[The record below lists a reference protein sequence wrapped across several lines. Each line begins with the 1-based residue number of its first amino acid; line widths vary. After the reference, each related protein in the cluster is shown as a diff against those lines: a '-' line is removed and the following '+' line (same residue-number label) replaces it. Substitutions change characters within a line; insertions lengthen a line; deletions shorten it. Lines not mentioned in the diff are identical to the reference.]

1 MAHYRQA
8 VTPNNIRLVGLSSI
22 YNVPLAAPVFVLS
35 VPHGALTILVRI
47 LVAFLVLQLSVS

>member
-8 VTPNNIRLVGLSSI
+8 VMPNNIRLAGLSSI

-35 VPHGALTILVRI
+35 VPQDALTV
-47 LVAFLVLQLSVS
+47 